1 MEDYELLKTAAALDA
16 AKKNDINTLAEL
28 FVMDLDDDTKVAL
41 ANALEKEAEWNIF
54 TGDPGEALAALW
66 ERIFHPEAYRAG
78 QITPQDLEGIK
89 NRKTIAAQ
97 RELIKK
103 LKLGAGGAA
112 GAAGLAGL
120 LAAALALRGRA
131 RGGSKLVSLLRK
143 VRPR

>member
-16 AKKNDINTLAEL
+16 AKNNDVNTLAEL
-28 FVMDLDDDTKVAL
+28 FVMDLDDATKEAL
-41 ANALEKEAEWNIF
+41 ANALVKEADWNLF
-54 TGDPGEALAALW
+54 TGDAGEALARLY

-78 QITPQDLEGIK
+78 QITPEDIEGIK
-89 NRKTIAAQ
+89 NRNTIAQQ

-103 LKLGAGGAA
+103 LKLGVGGAT